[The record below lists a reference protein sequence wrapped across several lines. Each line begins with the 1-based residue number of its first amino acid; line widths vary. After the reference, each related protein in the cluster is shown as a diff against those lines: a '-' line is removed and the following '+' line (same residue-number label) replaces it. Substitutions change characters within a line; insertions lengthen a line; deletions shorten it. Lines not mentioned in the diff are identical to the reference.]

1 MISTE
6 AGRTVCEATV
16 NEVYNEMKQLREGDI
31 DPEELLLAGL
41 KLFVTLWRQRASG
54 GPI

>member
-1 MISTE
+1 LAHS
-6 AGRTVCEATV
+6 
-16 NEVYNEMKQLREGDI
+16 Y
-31 DPEELLLAGL
+31 PEELLLAGL